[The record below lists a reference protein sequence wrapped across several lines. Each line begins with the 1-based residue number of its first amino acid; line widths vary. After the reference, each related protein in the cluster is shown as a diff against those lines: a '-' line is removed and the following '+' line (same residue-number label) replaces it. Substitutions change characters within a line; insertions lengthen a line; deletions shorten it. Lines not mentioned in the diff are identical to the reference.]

1 MARPK
6 IEINWKIVDQYLVAG
21 ATGTEVAAVLGI
33 HPETLY
39 NKCKK
44 EHKIGFTEYSKQKKA
59 KGDSLLKVK
68 QFEMAM
74 SGDRGMLIWLGKNR
88 LDQSDK
94 KDIDHTSKGEKI
106 QQNIVVLPQNDLSEN
121 SIGFDED
128 AIQELIDKAEGNQS
142 SD

>member
-44 EHKIGFTEYSKQKKA
+44 EHKYGIEREQLL
-59 KGDSLLKVK
+59 SL
-68 QFEMAM
+68 
-74 SGDRGMLIWLGKNR
+74 N
-88 LDQSDK
+88 
-94 KDIDHTSKGEKI
+94 H
-106 QQNIVVLPQNDLSEN
+106 N
-121 SIGFDED
+121 
-128 AIQELIDKAEGNQS
+128 LIDMRERILYQLYYTLEK
-142 SD
+142 